1 MRDYILYGLGAV
13 AAFLLARDIQVIAG
27 LPPEASQGAIFKIIF
42 FHVPMALTA
51 MLCSFVALLGSVMF
65 LFTRNFKYDAV
76 AVAVTEVGLAFLA
89 ANLVT
94 GSIWARVIWGI
105 WWTWDAR
112 LTSAL
117 VCWLLYAGYLM
128 LRRAIDEPTQR
139 ATFAA
144 VFSIFA
150 FIDVPIV
157 IFSIK
162 WWRTQ
167 HPAPVF
173 WGGGSIPREWFVLAG
188 WNWLAMILLGIVLT
202 AIRLRQEESQREIDS
217 LRRMAHAM

>member
-1 MRDYILYGLGAV
+1 MRDYILYGLGL
-13 AAFLLARDIQVIAG
+13 AAAGLLARDIIVIAG

-42 FHVPMALTA
+42 FHVTMAITA
-51 MLCSFVALLGSVMF
+51 MICSFVALVGSVAF
-65 LFTRNFKYDAV
+65 LLTKNFKYDAL
-76 AVAVTEVGLAFLA
+76 AVAVTEVGLGFLA

-94 GSIWARVIWGI
+94 GSIWGRVIWGV
-105 WWTWDAR
+105 WWAWDAR

-117 VCWLLYAGYLM
+117 VCWLLYAGYLA
-128 LRRAIDEPTQR
+128 LRNAIEEPTQR

-167 HPAPVF
+167 HPQPVF
-173 WGGGSIPREWFVLAG
+173 WGGGSIPKDWLLLALWNLVAMVMLGAVLSA
-188 WNWLAMILLGIVLT
+188 V
-202 AIRLRQEESQREIDS
+202 RLRQEEAQREIDS
-217 LRRMAHAM
+217 LRRMAHAL

>member
-1 MRDYILYGLGAV
+1 MRDKIIYVIGAIALAILAWNTYTI
-13 AAFLLARDIQVIAG
+13 AFLEEETR
-27 LPPEASQGAIFKIIF
+27 QGNVFKIIF
-42 FHVPMALTA
+42 FHVPVAITA
-51 MLCSFVALLGSVMF
+51 MLCAFAALLGSVTF
-65 LFTRNFKYDAV
+65 LITKNFKFDAM

-94 GSIWARVIWGI
+94 GSIWGRQIWGI

-128 LRRAIDEPTQR
+128 LRKAIEEPTQR

-173 WGGGSIPREWFVLAG
+173 WSGGSFPPDWTRHFL
-188 WNWLAMILLGIVLT
+188 WNMLAMVLLGIVMT
-202 AIRLRQEESQREIDS
+202 TVRFGQEQAQREIDS
-217 LRRMAHAM
+217 LRREAHAL

>member
-1 MRDYILYGLGAV
+1 MKDAILFGLGA
-13 AAFLLARDIQVIAG
+13 ASATLIARD
-27 LPPEASQGAIFKIIF
+27 LLTMLSFTEMNQGAIFKIIF
-42 FHVPMALTA
+42 FHVPMAITA
-51 MLCSFVALLGSVMF
+51 LCCALVAFVSSVLFLITKRFYFDALSV
-65 LFTRNFKYDAV
+65 AI
-76 AVAVTEVGLAFLA
+76 TEVGLAFLA
-89 ANLVT
+89 GNLIT
-94 GSIWARVIWGI
+94 GSIWGRIIWGI

-128 LRRAIDEPTQR
+128 LRRAIEEPTQR

-167 HPAPVF
+167 HPQPVF
-173 WGGGSIPREWFVLAG
+173 WGGGSFSPDWTRIFLWQM
-188 WNWLAMILLGIVLT
+188 LAMVLFGIVLT
-202 AIRLRQEESQREIDS
+202 AVRLRQEENQREIDS
-217 LRRMAHAM
+217 LRRMAHSF